1 MTSGSHGGG
10 GIVRGG
16 SRTASLAPST
26 TDVSLAD
33 QMRAFR
39 RRWASGLVVVTTATE
54 AGLRGVTVAAF
65 MVVSLD
71 PPLVAFCPTVEGEF
85 GRLLTASGRF
95 GASILDRSAGHEV
108 LAERFAARGPLPDA
122 AFTGIPH
129 RVLPSGMP
137 VLSGALGWVAGEVIE
152 ATPAGDH
159 LLVLGRVTATR
170 VEPDTDD
177 PLLSYEG
184 AYRGLEPG

>member
-1 MTSGSHGGG
+1 M
-10 GIVRGG
+10 
-16 SRTASLAPST
+16 
-26 TDVSLAD
+26 
-33 QMRAFR
+33 
-39 RRWASGLVVVTTATE
+39 
-54 AGLRGVTVAAF
+54 
-65 MVVSLD
+65 
-71 PPLVAFCPTVEGEF
+71 
-85 GRLLTASGRF
+85 
-95 GASILDRSAGHEV
+95 
-108 LAERFAARGPLPDA
+108 PDA

-129 RVLPSGMP
+129 RVLLSGMP